1 MTIIMADGRGLQGT
15 AVQNVDTMRPIAF
28 LPSGTSL
35 PDYSRTTV
43 AQARSF
49 MAVELNVPEGDEEF
63 MAAALVR
70 AMVKAGLATRV

>member
-1 MTIIMADGRGLQGT
+1 MRIIMADGRVLEGT
-15 AVQNVDTMRPIAF
+15 AVQIVETMRSIAF

-35 PDYSRTTV
+35 SDYIRTTV

-49 MAVELNVPEGDEEF
+49 MGVELDVPDGDEEF

-70 AMVKAGLATRV
+70 EMVKAGLERRG